1 MKPID
6 YFTNDENIQTNI
18 MLSQQK
24 RPDTTFELN
33 KDENTSMIN
42 FYDFEQPSRND
53 NINLKETKDDQV

>member
-6 YFTNDENIQTNI
+6 YFTNDENIQANI

-33 KDENTSMIN
+33 EDENTSMIN

-53 NINLKETKDDQV
+53 NINLKETKDDQL